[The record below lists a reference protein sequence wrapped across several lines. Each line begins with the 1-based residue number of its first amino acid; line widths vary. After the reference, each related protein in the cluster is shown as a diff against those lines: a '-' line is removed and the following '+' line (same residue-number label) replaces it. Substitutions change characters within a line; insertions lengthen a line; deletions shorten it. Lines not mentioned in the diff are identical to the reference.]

1 MVLFYF
7 FTRLVQYM
15 HYIYYR
21 KRNNTTIFFTEVFT
35 MLDFNN
41 NIFRTENVTLASG
54 RKITWVLDCE
64 TGERIFFVDNQAD
77 LDTCISDL
85 MRQRLNLNFTCRSSG
100 GR

>member
-21 KRNNTTIFFTEVFT
+21 KTNNTTIFFTEVFT

-41 NIFRTENVTLASG
+41 GIFSTENETLKSG
-54 RKITWVLDCE
+54 RVICWVIE
-64 TGERIFFVDNQAD
+64 VSTGERMFFVDNQSD
-77 LDTCISDL
+77 LDQCISDC
-85 MRQRLNLNFTCRSSG
+85 MHTRLG
-100 GR
+100 I

>member
-21 KRNNTTIFFTEVFT
+21 KTNNTTIFFTEVFT

-64 TGERIFFVDNQAD
+64 TGERIFFVDNQSD
-77 LDTCISDL
+77 LDQCISDL

>member
-1 MVLFYF
+1 
-7 FTRLVQYM
+7 M
-15 HYIYYR
+15 HYIYSR
-21 KRNNTTIFFTEVFT
+21 KTNNTTIFFSEVFT

-41 NIFRTENVTLASG
+41 NIFRTENVKMASG
-54 RKITWVLDCE
+54 RLITWVLDCE
-64 TGERIFFVDNQAD
+64 TGERIFFVDNQSD

>member
-1 MVLFYF
+1 
-7 FTRLVQYM
+7 
-15 HYIYYR
+15 
-21 KRNNTTIFFTEVFT
+21 

-64 TGERIFFVDNQAD
+64 TGERIFFVDNQSD